1 MEDLPLAEA
10 IVALIAGFGAWL
22 SWKAKAEASKA
33 GEEARGA
40 NLAVNCNK
48 DPAAPRLYEL
58 VADNGKKAAVI
69 EERVNAIKE
78 KQTEIDI
85 RVSKI
90 ADRQVQHSEKLRIY
104 DKKIVSFAQNQEG
117 K

>member
-1 MEDLPLAEA
+1 MNELPLAEA
-10 IVALIAGFGAWL
+10 VVALIAGFGAWL
-22 SWKAKAEASKA
+22 SWKAKAEAAKA

-58 VADNGKKAAVI
+58 VAANGKKAAVI
-69 EERVNAIKE
+69 EERVNTIKE
-78 KQTEIDI
+78 GQGEMNV
-85 RVSKI
+85 RVDKI
-90 ADRQVQHSEKLRIY
+90 ADRQLSHAEKLRIH
-104 DKKIVSFAQNQEG
+104 DERIVNLGSER